1 MAKLRSQSSFQGR
14 LKWKA
19 LVIVRQFITT
29 AAKLA
34 SEKKRTNSQVMSM
47 SADCDDDEF
56 ILRQFGEDKKQQ
68 KSGGDKDDE
77 KSERNSKPEGGP
89 APNRRLVPGESDPFR
104 VGGPDESFYD
114 EEEDLEDE
122 MLKHPFS
129 DFVVD
134 PTGDLYYA
142 WQGIVGVSV
151 FYNIIFTIMRIAFE
165 QLEAYRWLFWIADI
179 LTDVIYATDM
189 IVQMNISY
197 IDDGIYVTDK
207 QQLKENYLRTKRFT
221 YDAVAILPLPYVTLA
236 VRFVY
241 WVFKYLIGLKDFGMT
256 VPISEITLLGF
267 CRLPRLAKYRALSE
281 FFASM
286 ESRTNAPDTF
296 RAFNLIVYLLLI
308 IHWIACVY
316 YCISWFEGFGM
327 NSWVYPA
334 TEEGDD
340 DHRFLRKYT
349 VCFYWS
355 FLTLTTIGG
364 SSDPETNLEYLFTGL
379 TFFNG
384 VFVFAAVVGNVGDV
398 ISNMNA
404 ARTEFQAKV
413 DDIKRYMVHHRVPDS
428 LQKRVKKWFDY
439 SWGRTHGVDESSLLE
454 TLPDKLRARIQIQ
467 IHLKTLKKVT
477 IFEKCE
483 TGLLCELV
491 LKLRPQI
498 FSPRDYV
505 CRRNEIGKEMYII
518 NHGKLE
524 CIVTTESGER
534 IVVATLTEGK
544 YFGEIALLS
553 FEGNNRR
560 TADVRSVGY
569 SELLVLSKKALM
581 SALVDYP
588 EARKQLEYQAQL
600 RISSNRKMS
609 SALKENSSGSAN
621 SKANS
626 ADTLLK
632 KTLRGN
638 VGQSGPVNS
647 NDVNERR
654 HGGMVRSA
662 SSLRDI
668 RQDNRGS
675 LQYAQSRQLEG
686 LKNVLQELKSFD
698 SLATKQ
704 RIHRLECTIG
714 CLKNSIIAKTSEHEE
729 AMAKLR
735 ALQELHSPNRPTS
748 SSGCNGHVTS
758 NGHDPKLSRSH
769 KLKNLGDRLNE
780 QASLE
785 EHLSDRT
792 RKILENMRR
801 ERLSSSNQQPGLSSL
816 YNSVSSSRRTSI
828 SRQTSFLVEGNPE
841 NKDKGGDKEHGSSS
855 STSKQDSVSLGL
867 SITNLV
873 REQELPTVKKYLKIK
888 DSHDRQNLNRAD
900 SKSISSSASSSRRQ
914 KKRRSSRA
922 SPLETIQG
930 SGGSCLNTLETI
942 QGSLSGG
949 SCLNYS
955 YLDSF
960 SGDISSEIAKS
971 SENLRASVSP
981 ESGFEESNYL
991 DTTSSHSQRHLETE
1005 TQLDFPLEDD
1015 HEMSCSSPRDTTFP
1029 KSCPPLLPPFQEGMG
1044 ESDQDKSTDCSSDSS
1059 SLS

>member
-1 MAKLRSQSSFQGR
+1 MEGVTDIISLPNIVKILRFVST
-14 LKWKA
+14 LK
-19 LVIVRQFITT
+19 R
-29 AAKLA
+29 
-34 SEKKRTNSQVMSM
+34 KRTNSQVLSM
-47 SADCDDDEF
+47 SNEYDEDEF
-56 ILRQFGEDKKQQ
+56 IARQFGDERGSNRADNDKE
-68 KSGGDKDDE
+68 DE
-77 KSERNSKPEGGP
+77 KPERANH
-89 APNRRLVPGESDPFR
+89 LDPGEGPPPTKPVAPETHPFR
-104 VGGPDESFYD
+104 VGSPDESFYD
-114 EEEDLEDE
+114 EEEDPEDE

-142 WQGIVGVSV
+142 WQGIVGISV

-189 IVQMNISY
+189 IIQMNISY

-207 QQLKENYLRTKRFT
+207 QQLKENYMRTKRFT
-221 YDAVAILPLPYVTLA
+221 YDAVAILPLPYATL
-236 VRFVY
+236 VIRFLY
-241 WVFKYLIGLKDFGMT
+241 WIFRYLIGLKDFGMT

-267 CRLPRLAKYRALSE
+267 CRLPRLAKYKALSE

-340 DHRFLRKYT
+340 DHKFLRKYT

-609 SALKENSSGSAN
+609 SALKENSSGSVKTN
-621 SKANS
+621 GSDS
-626 ADTLLK
+626 LLK

-638 VGQSGPVNS
+638 VDPNKTSSDHGDRRSNMSGGRNS
-647 NDVNERR
+647 FR
-654 HGGMVRSA
+654 
-662 SSLRDI
+662 
-668 RQDNRGS
+668 DNRNDS
-675 LQYAQSRQLEG
+675 RVNLQQVQQLQSRQLDG
-686 LKNVLQELKSFD
+686 LKTVLQELKSFD
-698 SLATKQ
+698 SMATKQ
-704 RIHRLECTIG
+704 KIHRLETTIS
-714 CLKNSIIAKTSEHEE
+714 CLKNSIIAKTNENEE
-729 AMAKLR
+729 AVAKLR
-735 ALQELHSPNRPTS
+735 ALQELHTPKRPV
-748 SSGCNGHVTS
+748 SGNGVISNGHGLTS
-758 NGHDPKLSRSH
+758 NGHDTKLSRSS
-769 KLKNLGDRLNE
+769 KLRNLSDRLNE

-785 EHLSDRT
+785 QHVSDRT

-801 ERLSSSNQQPGLSSL
+801 ERSLSSTSQALNTSPQPNL
-816 YNSVSSSRRTSI
+816 NNSSRRSSL
-828 SRQTSFLVEGNPE
+828 SRQTSFLIEGNPE
-841 NKDKGGDKEHGSSS
+841 QKGSDDQSDQSSAARD
-855 STSKQDSVSLGL
+855 STHT
-867 SITNLV
+867 SISNLV
-873 REQELPTVKKYLKIK
+873 RECELPTVKKYLKQ
-888 DSHDRQNLNRAD
+888 SGETERRAFNRTD
-900 SKSISSSASSSRRQ
+900 SKCSKRP
-914 KKRRSSRA
+914 KKRRPSNLA
-922 SPLETIQG
+922 QLDTIPG
-930 SGGSCLNTLETI
+930 S
-942 QGSLSGG
+942 
-949 SCLNYS
+949 
-955 YLDSF
+955 
-960 SGDISSEIAKS
+960 SGDGSISLPRFESGLARCLINNHSK
-971 SENLRASVSP
+971 LVSP

-991 DTTSSHSQRHLETE
+991 EGPVTVNSLEGDNNRSTSVDLPMGKNH
-1005 TQLDFPLEDD
+1005 
-1015 HEMSCSSPRDTTFP
+1015 
-1029 KSCPPLLPPFQEGMG
+1029 PLLSSFSEKPRED
-1044 ESDQDKSTDCSSDSS
+1044 EENILSDSS
-1059 SLS
+1059 SGSSSIS